1 MERISHPQ
9 DETQTAGSGPGL
21 AEFWLTR
28 QLFYGIAVSCVLG
41 LGLGFWAK
49 PPAAEASPQAEEPMA
64 VASQYGPD
72 GPDGAGQRSS
82 YWQVARAD
90 ATAYEPASVEQ

>member
-1 MERISHPQ
+1 MERISQLQ
-9 DETQTAGSGPGL
+9 DETQTAGSAPGL

-41 LGLGFWAK
+41 LGLGFWVK
-49 PPAAEASPQAEEPMA
+49 PPAAEASPQAEEPMV

-72 GPDGAGQRSS
+72 GPDGAGRTSS

-90 ATAYEPASVEQ
+90 ATAYAPAPVEQ